1 MMQRGRSNY
10 YEQQRLVRLDVSP
23 YRSLLQYYCL
33 YSDGNIR
40 QNYGLNCLVLR
51 RVDVGYT
58 VV

>member
-1 MMQRGRSNY
+1 MSSSDLYGSMF
-10 YEQQRLVRLDVSP
+10 SP